1 MKGPDLRSTPL
12 GATINER
19 QARATFRSAFEKQVG
34 PEGVHAF
41 AKAEAVQRELSR
53 VSVCQHF
60 DLFIAPVGNRVLGL
74 GREFLELG
82 KARAF
87 KRRRLSLGR
96 QPPRLPVRAQAALAV
111 NRARPQVPLAS

>member
-19 QARATFRSAFEKQVG
+19 QARATFRSAFETQVG

-60 DLFIAPVGNRVLGL
+60 ELFKAPVGNCVLGL
-74 GREFLELG
+74 GQELVELG
-82 KARAF
+82 EAQALEGG
-87 KRRRLSLGR
+87 RLSSWR
-96 QPPRLPVRAQAALAV
+96 H
-111 NRARPQVPLAS
+111 S